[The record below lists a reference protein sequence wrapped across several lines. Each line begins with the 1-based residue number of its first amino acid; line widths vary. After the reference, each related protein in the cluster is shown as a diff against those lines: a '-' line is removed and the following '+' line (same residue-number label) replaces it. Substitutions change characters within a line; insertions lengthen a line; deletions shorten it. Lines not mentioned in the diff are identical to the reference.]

1 MTKVLLSVAMI
12 AAMLGV
18 MMSSCKK
25 EESAQMKE
33 GVAQTEQ
40 SMSPTEQKVL
50 DFLAD
55 YDAMKRGA
63 KVDGESVTPEGL
75 RHLCETTINYCH
87 GFTQSYLTDVRNDT
101 ICVPLPKVDG

>member
-1 MTKVLLSVAMI
+1 MKRFTKTLVAAIMVVATGAVI
-12 AAMLGV
+12 MVG
-18 MMSSCKK
+18 CKK
-25 EESAQMKE
+25 EENAQIKD

-75 RHLCETTINYCH
+75 RPLCETTINYCH
-87 GFTQSYLTDVRNDT
+87 GFTQILKN
-101 ICVPLPKVDG
+101 K